1 MTDLICNP
9 TPGSPGQWTITAG
22 TERGRSWW
30 ASTNRPRLDEHL
42 GDTTFCQLDVDQLVR
57 EGHAA
62 DLLVAV
68 DGFVAGSATAWC
80 TRGGGER

>member
-1 MTDLICNP
+1 MADLICTP

-22 TERGRSWW
+22 SPRGRSWW
-30 ASTNRPRLDEHL
+30 EGTNRPRLDEHL
-42 GDTTFCQLDVDQLVR
+42 GGTAYCQLDVDQLVR

-68 DGFVAGSATAWC
+68 DGYVAGSATAWC
-80 TRGGGER
+80 RR

>member
-1 MTDLICNP
+1 MTDLICNT

-22 TERGRSWW
+22 SERGRAWW
-30 ASTNRPRLDEHL
+30 NRTNRPKLEEHL
-42 GDTTFCQLDVDQLVR
+42 GGTSYCRLDVEQLVR
-57 EGHAA
+57 EGRAA

-80 TRGGGER
+80 GR